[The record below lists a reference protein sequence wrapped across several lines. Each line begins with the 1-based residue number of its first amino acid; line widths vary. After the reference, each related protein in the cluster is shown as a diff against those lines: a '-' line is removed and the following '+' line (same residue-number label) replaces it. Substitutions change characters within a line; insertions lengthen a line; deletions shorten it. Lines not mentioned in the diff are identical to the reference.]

1 MARVL
6 IVTSEYEP
14 LTSSGIHRISFFKRA
29 LEQQGHFVA
38 VLTTNASAQGVVSDK
53 SYDKT
58 HNIYRAFTLNK
69 LSLRLLSSKKLPIYP
84 TLARTGK
91 YDVWLPF
98 AIKKGKILVHK
109 LNIDVV
115 FTSFPDLAS
124 LFVAQR
130 IAKLTATKLIS
141 DFRDPPY
148 WIYDQ
153 VTVNKKIRFRQSI
166 VEQTIK
172 QSCQVIVC
180 TQDSKDSLSS
190 YYNIAQHIEI
200 IANGYDAEVI
210 ATLPELRPREDEYA
224 EIVHIGSFYDEGR
237 DIKPI
242 IRALEEHAVYANKK
256 IKLRLIGDV
265 PAKHTIAIIRG
276 IAKSISVLIE
286 PPVKMQE
293 ALAIAKQADA
303 LLLLQG
309 ERFDRQIP
317 TKAYEYLALN
327 RPIWAVVG
335 NKGETRKL
343 LESYSANVVFSTY
356 SNATDINN
364 GASNIFN
371 LNATTKDVIAVSRQS
386 QSNKLATLIQENC
399 AISVSC

>member
-6 IVTSEYEP
+6 IVTSEFEP
-14 LTSSGIHRISFFKRA
+14 FISSGINRLSFFKRF

-38 VLTTNASAQGVVSDK
+38 VLTTNASAQGVCSDK
-53 SYDKT
+53 AYDVEN
-58 HNIYRAFTLNK
+58 NIHRASTLSK
-69 LSLRLLSSKKLPIYP
+69 LARRLLSSKRLPIYP
-84 TLARTGK
+84 KLSRTGK

-98 AIKKGKILVHK
+98 AVKKGKKLVHK

-115 FTSFPDLAS
+115 FTSFPDFAS
-124 LFVAQR
+124 LCAAQR
-130 IAKLTATKLIS
+130 IAKLTSTKLIS

-153 VTVNKKIRFRQSI
+153 ASVNKNIGFCKNI
-166 VEQTIK
+166 VEETIH
-172 QSCQVIVC
+172 QSSQVIVC
-180 TQDSKDSLSS
+180 TQDSKSSLNL
-190 YYNIAQHIEI
+190 YYDIVSPIEI

-210 ATLPELRPREDEYA
+210 SALPEFIPRKDEYF

-242 IRALEEHAVYANKK
+242 VSALEKHAVNINKK

-265 PAKHTIAIIRG
+265 PNNHTIAIIRD
-276 IAKSISVLIE
+276 IAKSITVSIE

-293 ALAIAKQADA
+293 ALAIAKQADV

-317 TKAYEYLALN
+317 AKVYEYLALN

-343 LESYSANVVFSTY
+343 LENYSANVVFSTY
-356 SNATDINN
+356 SKPAEIND

-371 LNATTKDVIAVSRQS
+371 INATTEEVIALSRQS
-386 QSNKLATLIQENC
+386 QANKLSILIQKT
-399 AISVSC
+399 I